1 MKIHSLFPVLLLCAI
16 SSATAAE
23 NIRIEYSP
31 VETTHE
37 NIALQSIQNSDV
49 NPIFL
54 SYLRSTFHFAN
65 HSH

>member
-49 NPIFL
+49 M